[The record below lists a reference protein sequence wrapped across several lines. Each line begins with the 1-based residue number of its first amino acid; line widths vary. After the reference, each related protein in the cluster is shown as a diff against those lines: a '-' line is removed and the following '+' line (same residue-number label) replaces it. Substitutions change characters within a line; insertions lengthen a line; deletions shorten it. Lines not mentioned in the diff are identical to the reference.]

1 MGEDEDRGAKVSVSQ
16 EIRRFQEEIDK
27 VQQENTS
34 FYRWKLRRATAA
46 PRPRVRTIL
55 TSAVSTESLL
65 SPAHGKKGKGN
76 KKVSY
81 CEAVTVFGSSESLG
95 QAVFFW
101 RIMLMMMMMMQDD
114 HTKENV

>member
-1 MGEDEDRGAKVSVSQ
+1 MGENEDRGTKVSVSQ

-34 FYRWKLRRATAA
+34 FYRWKLRRATTA

-65 SPAHGKKGKGN
+65 SSAHGKKGKGN

-95 QAVFFW
+95 LGSFLLVYY
-101 RIMLMMMMMMQDD
+101 LLC
-114 HTKENV
+114 